1 MTAATGVGSTEP
13 AGSGGAGPAGA
24 RAGHLSTLR
33 QELIGLG
40 GIVERNIYLTKRY
53 FLWDVAFMVW
63 TIANTLTIVF
73 IARSV
78 GLSAAQENELATKLL
93 VGAVIWAFLGI
104 IFEFVTETVAWERW
118 EGTIEYTFMA
128 PLSRSTHLFGMGAFA
143 VLYGLIRATILFFV
157 VAAFIGIHMP
167 DANFA
172 AALALLAIAS
182 VSFMGIG
189 MMTAVLPLISPEKG
203 AQLGFVAQG
212 MMLAVSGVYY
222 PVSVMPGWMQAIAK
236 VSPATYA
243 LRGDRASIVNGAG
256 LAWADVWPLLV
267 IAVFA
272 IPVGIAV
279 FKRGERYAKKHG
291 KLKRSG

>member
-1 MTAATGVGSTEP
+1 MTAI
-13 AGSGGAGPAGA
+13 GA
-24 RAGHLSTLR
+24 TLR

-40 GIVERNIYLTKRY
+40 GIVERNVYLTKRY
-53 FLWDVAFMVW
+53 LLWDIAFMVW

-73 IARSV
+73 IARAV
-78 GLSAAQENELATKLL
+78 HLPAAQENTLATKLL

-128 PLSRSTHLFGMGAFA
+128 PLSRSMHLFGMGAYA
-143 VLYGLIRATILFFV
+143 VLYGLIRATILFFA
-157 VAAFIGIHMP
+157 VALFIGIHLP
-167 DANFA
+167 DANFG
-172 AALALLAIAS
+172 AALALLGIAS
-182 VSFMGIG
+182 ISFIGIG
-189 MMTAVLPLISPEKG
+189 MMTSVLPLVSPEKG

-236 VSPATYA
+236 ISPATYA

-256 LAWADVWPLLV
+256 IAWADVWPLLI
-267 IAVFA
+267 IAVVA
-272 IPVGIAV
+272 IPLGLVI

>member
-1 MTAATGVGSTEP
+1 MTAL
-13 AGSGGAGPAGA
+13 GA
-24 RAGHLSTLR
+24 TLR
-33 QELIGLG
+33 SELIGLG
-40 GIVERNIYLTKRY
+40 GIVERNVYLTKRY
-53 FLWDVAFMVW
+53 FLWDLAFMVW

-73 IARSV
+73 IARAVDVSP
-78 GLSAAQENELATKLL
+78 AQENRLATQLL

-128 PLSRSTHLFGMGAFA
+128 PISRSMHLFGMGAFA

-167 DANFA
+167 DANFG

-182 VSFMGIG
+182 FSFLGIG
-189 MMTAVLPLISPEKG
+189 MMTSVLPLISPEKG

-212 MMLAVSGVYY
+212 MMLVVSGVYY
-222 PVSVMPGWMQAIAK
+222 PVSVMPEWMQWIAK
-236 VSPATYA
+236 ISPATYA
-243 LRGDRASIVNGAG
+243 LRGDRASIVHGDG
-256 LAWADVWPLLV
+256 LAWADVWPLLL
-267 IAVFA
+267 IAAIAIPLGLAVFSA
-272 IPVGIAV
+272 
-279 FKRGERYAKKHG
+279 GERYAKKHG

>member
-1 MTAATGVGSTEP
+1 
-13 AGSGGAGPAGA
+13 
-24 RAGHLSTLR
+24 
-33 QELIGLG
+33 
-40 GIVERNIYLTKRY
+40 
-53 FLWDVAFMVW
+53 
-63 TIANTLTIVF
+63 
-73 IARSV
+73 
-78 GLSAAQENELATKLL
+78 
-93 VGAVIWAFLGI
+93 
-104 IFEFVTETVAWERW
+104 
-118 EGTIEYTFMA
+118 MA

-167 DANFA
+167 DANFG
-172 AALALLAIAS
+172 AALALLGIAS
-182 VSFMGIG
+182 ISFMGIG

-236 VSPATYA
+236 ISPATYA
-243 LRGDRASIVNGAG
+243 LRGDRASIVSGAG
-256 LAWADVWPLLV
+256 LVWADVWPLLV

-272 IPVGIAV
+272 IPVGLVV

>member
-1 MTAATGVGSTEP
+1 MTATGVGSTEP
-13 AGSGGAGPAGA
+13 AESGGAGFAGA
-24 RAGHLSTLR
+24 RAGLGATLR

-40 GIVERNIYLTKRY
+40 GIVERNVYLTRRY
-53 FLWDVAFMVW
+53 FLWDLAFMVW

-73 IARSV
+73 IARGV
-78 GLSAAQENELATKLL
+78 HLGAAQENELATKLL
-93 VGAVIWAFLGI
+93 IGAVIWAFLGI

-128 PLSRSTHLFGMGAFA
+128 PLSRSMHLFGMGAYA

-167 DANFA
+167 DANFGSA
-172 AALALLAIAS
+172 FALLGIAS
-182 VSFMGIG
+182 ISFMGIG

-212 MMLAVSGVYY
+212 LMLAVSGVYY

-236 VSPATYA
+236 ISPATYA
-243 LRGDRASIVNGAG
+243 LRGDRAAIVNGAG

-267 IAVFA
+267 IAVLA
-272 IPVGIAV
+272 IPIGLAT